1 MKKSKNKGYQACKKT
16 GKNDQKKKKKK
27 NCRRKKMDKVGD
39 KHSVKERIM
48 SNS

>member
-27 NCRRKKMDKVGD
+27 ELQ
-39 KHSVKERIM
+39 KEKYGQGGWQTFCQGK
-48 SNS
+48 NHV